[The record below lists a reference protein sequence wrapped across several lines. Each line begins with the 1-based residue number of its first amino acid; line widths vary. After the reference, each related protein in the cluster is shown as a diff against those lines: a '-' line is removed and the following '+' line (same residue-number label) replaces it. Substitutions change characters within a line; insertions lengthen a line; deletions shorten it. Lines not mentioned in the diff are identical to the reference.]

1 MINYRNIFHPNYITL
16 GLIVI
21 TILLFLILL
30 MNKNIFQS
38 LHYIGVS
45 LMISGSINLII
56 SLIIIVITNIA
67 IPSYYQILI
76 NVISINLQNNL
87 LIYSISSIII
97 GLFLKLVSKIF
108 HKEEI
113 INN

>member
-16 GLIVI
+16 GLII
-21 TILLFLILL
+21 IIILLFLILL
-30 MNKNIFQS
+30 INKDILKS
-38 LHYIGVS
+38 LHYIGLS
-45 LMISGSINLII
+45 LIISGIINLII
-56 SLIIIVITNIA
+56 ALIIIVIANIA
-67 IPSYYQILI
+67 IPTHYQILI

>member
-1 MINYRNIFHPNYITL
+1 
-16 GLIVI
+16 
-21 TILLFLILL
+21 
-30 MNKNIFQS
+30 
-38 LHYIGVS
+38 
-45 LMISGSINLII
+45 MISGSINLII

-113 INN
+113 INNWKITYIYDIIKIESRSDKNVLY